1 MNIKFMYQ
9 GVWLAVCFTVFLIL
23 FDLTRLAAQDPE
35 EKRRARLSLE
45 YMSSNVQGNQLKA
58 TVKSKLEG
66 SYVGIPEV
74 KLNFYRNEINE
85 DNFIGSIATDTK
97 GVALLSVPDTLDTVH
112 QGGVQLYGV
121 SLENDPNFQDA
132 TQELEVTPATLQVD
146 MLEEDSLWVLSISLT
161 KADSNGMSQPIA
173 DIPVKIY
180 VKRMFGSM
188 LVSEG
193 IETTDETGLLRFEF
207 PQDVPGDKDGKIAV
221 EVKIEEDEVY
231 GTLVYELTPSWGIPL
246 LVDQKSQIRELWSSR
261 ANAPI
266 YLIVVVNVL
275 ILVIWTVIAD
285 VIRQI
290 FWIRKLGR
298 EKSK

>member
-1 MNIKFMYQ
+1 MYQ